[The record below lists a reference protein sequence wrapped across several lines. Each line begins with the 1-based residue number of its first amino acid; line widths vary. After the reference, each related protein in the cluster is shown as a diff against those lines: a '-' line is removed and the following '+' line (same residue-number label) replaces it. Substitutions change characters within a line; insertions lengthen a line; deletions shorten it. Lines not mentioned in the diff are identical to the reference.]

1 MVQKNEFEEATDV
14 KFQTF
19 KKEAYVYVLMNDG
32 RYQIILKAI

>member
-1 MVQKNEFEEATDV
+1 MQKNEFEEATDV
-14 KFQTF
+14 KSQTF